1 MKLEGQS
8 GPVVLLDL
16 NWVTPLRPLTL
27 VLTLSLPGSVSSRSS
42 DSPGA
47 SHLLPLCFSLLC
59 PFHYSSRFPSVSF
72 PRYFLSACYFLEHW
86 RYPLDLEVP
95 WRFSSLSVVSETV
108 PIASCPLVQSGSC
121 HWQSSYQWFFEDLEN
136 GRHFHLFAE
145 IQNRII
151 YQFMAYA
158 VYVTQFLSKLC
169 KNSHIDMNVFPIK
182 KIHIS
187 VGTNSFFYLKIILR
201 LTGFLSQPGVFLF
214 LFFKVL
220 NVQFCT
226 VFSSASVFDDRF
238 KVLEVGN

>member
-1 MKLEGQS
+1 MF
-8 GPVVLLDL
+8 
-16 NWVTPLRPLTL
+16 
-27 VLTLSLPGSVSSRSS
+27 LSSLS
-42 DSPGA
+42 
-47 SHLLPLCFSLLC
+47 FSL
-59 PFHYSSRFPSVSF
+59 FFSF
-72 PRYFLSACYFLEHW
+72 SFCFFSKVFSECLLFSWALAIPAW
-86 RYPLDLEVP
+86 LDVP

-145 IQNRII
+145 IQNRVI
-151 YQFMAYA
+151 YHFMAYA

-226 VFSSASVFDDRF
+226 VFSSASVFDDRI
-238 KVLEVGN
+238 